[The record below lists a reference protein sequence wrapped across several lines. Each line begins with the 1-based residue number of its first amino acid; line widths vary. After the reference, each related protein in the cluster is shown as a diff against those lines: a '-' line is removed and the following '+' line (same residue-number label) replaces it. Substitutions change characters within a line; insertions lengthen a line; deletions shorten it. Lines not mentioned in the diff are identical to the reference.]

1 MTIYTGEIHQS
12 YQVINVVLP
21 KDVERRLQALGL
33 FEGTKLTILNKK
45 KHGAMV
51 IKMRGT
57 RFAIGKEIA
66 QGIYVEA
73 CSS

>member
-1 MTIYTGEIHQS
+1 MTIYTGEIHKN
-12 YQVINVVLP
+12 YQVIHVVLP
-21 KDVERRLQALGL
+21 KDIERRLQALGL
-33 FEGTKLTILNKK
+33 FAGTKLVILNKK

-66 QGIYVEA
+66 QGIYVKE
-73 CSS
+73 CES